1 MTYHINA
8 TVTSRAEPCIF
19 FQVAFLAWKQHDKDP
34 GAASFIQ
41 RLAALCKVTFFF
53 SVPDASSC
61 VSTYGPL
68 QKQQHGNPA
77 HQYPCDFFD
86 PGYINATFLWR
97 CYQDLSRTFDS
108 NRFRCLRELWNLG
121 QVRRQPFLEHWPLPL
136 DKAVLNRVGARG
148 RMKASKV
155 LATNAIGKSR
165 LQDFRTTV
173 PGLHWAGLLVLWIC
187 TTIGSASMLM
197 MTVWTQ
203 VSIQSCTAHIFTCDQ

>member
-1 MTYHINA
+1 MPQSLHVQNP
-8 TVTSRAEPCIF
+8 VF
-19 FQVAFLAWKQHDKDP
+19 
-34 GAASFIQ
+34 SFRSHSWHGSNTTKI
-41 RLAALCKVTFFF
+41 LVLLLSYNGWLPFAKSHFCF
-53 SVPDASSC
+53 SVPDSSSC